1 MQIHQKGS
9 LVNDELL
16 RFDFSYHTK
25 VSNEDLHKIEQLLN
39 DAIMRDLAVY
49 REEVPL

>member
-9 LVNDELL
+9 LVNEELL

-25 VSNEDLHKIEQLLN
+25 VSNEDLQRIERLLN
-39 DAIMRDLAVY
+39 DAIARNLAVY